1 MKRRNFLLH
10 PPTLAL
16 GAAAASAL
24 PLQALAAPAVITPQA
39 RILARKGSAPRI
51 VICGGGWGGLTA
63 ARYLRELVPNSDVVV
78 IERNPTFWSGP
89 MSNKWLLDIVGTD
102 FVQHDMLRPAN
113 RYGYQLLQT
122 EVTGF
127 ERDKKLVRT
136 ALGLIEYD
144 YLILSG
150 GIRDAWEAWFGN
162 DQRAIDY
169 TRTHFSS
176 AYLPNQQMFALKQ
189 RVKDFKGGTLVM
201 TLPPPPHRCPPSP
214 YERACLIAWH
224 IKKNKIPGKIVILDP
239 KPKIA
244 PIGAG
249 YKQAFEELYPDIIT
263 HVPNARVQE
272 VDPFNRQI
280 KTAAG
285 EWKFDEAIFMPPHQ
299 AADMVWHAGLIGQD
313 ASGKP
318 TGWADMHPRLF
329 HAHSDDRVYFVG
341 DLMGAISDQFGHY
354 PKSGHV
360 ANYVGRIVAKNIAQ
374 RIAGQEVT
382 PLLPDNLCY
391 MMVNGDP
398 QEEIS
403 VKFEYEVNPQG
414 KVIQT
419 QIDVDVRSTDMVA
432 EDFAWARGRFAD
444 FLAL

>member
-1 MKRRNFLLH
+1 MQRRSFLIT
-10 PPTLAL
+10 PPALVL
-16 GAAAASAL
+16 GAVAG
-24 PLQALAAPAVITPQA
+24 PALAAPAVISPQS
-39 RILARKGSAPRI
+39 RILPRKGSAPRI

-63 ARYLRELVPNSDVVV
+63 ARYLRELIPNSDVVV
-78 IERNPTFWSGP
+78 LERNPSFWSGP
-89 MSNKWLLDIVGTD
+89 MSNKWLVDVVGTD

-127 ERDKKLVRT
+127 ERAQKLVRT
-136 ALGLIEYD
+136 THGLVEYD

-150 GIRDAWEAWFGN
+150 GIRDAWDAWFGD
-162 DQRAIDY
+162 DQRAIEH
-169 TRTHFSS
+169 TRRHYAS
-176 AYLPNQQMFALKQ
+176 AYIPNQQMFGLKQ

-224 IKKNKIPGKIVILDP
+224 IKKNKIPGKILILDP

-244 PIGAG
+244 PIGVG

-272 VDPFNRQI
+272 LDPFKKKI

-285 EWKFDEAIFMPPHQ
+285 EFDFDDAILMPPHQ
-299 AADMVWHAGLIGQD
+299 AAEMVWAADLIGKTPE
-313 ASGKP
+313 GKP
-318 TGWADMHPRLF
+318 TGWADMDVRYF
-329 HAHSDDRVYFVG
+329 TAKGDDRVYFVG

-354 PKSGHV
+354 PKSAHV
-360 ANYVGRIVAKNIAQ
+360 ANYIGRIVAKNIAQ
-374 RIAGQEVT
+374 RVAGQEVT

-403 VKFEYEVNPQG
+403 VKFEYEVDPTG

-419 QIDVDVRSTDMVA
+419 QIDMDVRTPDLVK
-432 EDFAWARGRFAD
+432 EDFAWINSRFSD
-444 FLAL
+444 FLGI